1 MIRNMHPAFTKVVLV
16 AALVAGVSGVARA
29 HDSSMNSFIGPP
41 SDAVKQ
47 REVQSAAV
55 YPQEGATSGIA
66 SDKLAMLENTP
77 PVLATTRQ
85 KLRAEETAAVY
96 PQEGA
101 TSGIASDKLA
111 MVENT
116 PPVLTTT
123 AQKQRVVA
131 SVTEEHATP

>member
-1 MIRNMHPAFTKVVLV
+1 MIRNVHPAFSKVVLV
-16 AALVAGVSGVARA
+16 AALVAGFSGVVRA
-29 HDSSMNSFIGPP
+29 DDSMKPFIGPH

-66 SDKLAMLENTP
+66 SDKLAIRENTP

-85 KLRAEETAAVY
+85 KLRAEEAAAVY

-101 TSGIASDKLA
+101 TSGRQSVRDEGQAYL
-111 MVENT
+111 
-116 PPVLTTT
+116 PPPLTTN
-123 AQKQRVVA
+123 AQQQRVVA

>member
-1 MIRNMHPAFTKVVLV
+1 MIRNVHQAFTKVVLA
-16 AALVAGVSGVARA
+16 AALVAGVSGMARA
-29 HDSSMNSFIGPP
+29 DASSMNPFIGPH

-55 YPQEGATSGIA
+55 YPQQGATAGIA

-85 KLRAEETAAVY
+85 KLRAEEAAAVY
-96 PQEGA
+96 PQQGA
-101 TSGIASDKLA
+101 TAGITSDKLA
-111 MVENT
+111 MLENT

-131 SVTEEHATP
+131 SVTEQHATP